1 MPKAAQYTLRWS
13 QVHQAY
19 GVFAWHQ
26 ADPLL
31 LCGEEAAWLVW
42 LEAHSCFSFHGS
54 AGTLSLQK
62 EGRSR
67 GKAGYWYAYH
77 RQGRRI
83 LKRYLGSSR
92 KLTPTQLEAVARAL
106 GGQTLPSHLSPS
118 ASKPSETRQHK
129 ALDRAAPAT
138 VRVEASCVHHAPVS
152 PLSGEASLQGLLL
165 LAKLR
170 PPRLPAQL
178 IPRERL
184 HALLDNGLQRKLTL
198 VTAPAGYGKT
208 TLITQWVNDPARSAQ
223 LPPVAWVSLE
233 PEDNDPVRFWRYLLT
248 ACQAF
253 QKNLGHSSLAQLL
266 AGPSPFAPPDLKSIL
281 TAFLN
286 DVTQLNCRGVLLLED
301 YHVITTSQ
309 IHEMITFLVDHL
321 PPSLHLVILTRKP
334 PPLPLLRWRSRGDL
348 LDVGV
353 SDLSFSPQE
362 THLFLQQ
369 RFADHASLLSAS
381 LVADLHARLEGWVTG
396 LRLLTLAL
404 SGRRE
409 PGAVEQVLT
418 SFGGNERQIQ
428 DYLGTEVLSVQP
440 EEVQTFLLQSSL
452 FPRLTASLCDAVMG
466 RSDSEQVLEGIA
478 SAGLFLQ
485 SLEGDEPW
493 YRYHALFAQA
503 LQACARR
510 QLGIKVVQTC
520 LSCASLWYERR
531 GMLPAAVEAALQAS
545 DFARAA
551 TLIEALIGPQHWVA
565 LQEFQT
571 VQRWLS
577 QLPEPVLHSCPALCF
592 FSATLLTFDSPSDR
606 LAPST
611 FAQVETLLQ
620 RAEQSKQESDQRPAS
635 EVLLAFRALLALRR
649 GAMTEAACLS
659 RQALAQLSEEQPT
672 WLGICLGI
680 VAEEERWLGQ
690 LEAARNDLLTVLSL
704 FDATNQQAG
713 KLVTVLLLA
722 EVCTEQGALYQ
733 ASELYHT
740 ALPWAGRQR
749 VDCTKALLGLAQLA
763 YEWNELDQAAQWLQ
777 EAAEHLSHFT
787 DEALQ
792 VQATLLQARV
802 LQASGQT
809 EQARRLLQALLA
821 WRDPIRSPQ
830 LLREILLWQTRLE
843 LSVGNLLAVQHWAT
857 THKESDENLSRLQ
870 YEREELLLVRW
881 LLAQGRGQE
890 ALGLL
895 EGWCAEAMAAGRIR
909 SALEI
914 QILNVLAHH
923 QLNHSQDAQRLLTEV
938 VQLAHTQ
945 GYLRLFLDEGE
956 DLASLLRLLVP
967 SIGGKPLRTYLQT
980 ILFASDQAQAKQ
992 QIPDRSATHGAGL
1005 SPQEQRVL
1013 ALLVAGHSRQEIAEE
1028 LVISLN
1034 TVKTHLQR
1042 IYQKLQVSNRDAA
1055 RLRARELHLYASS
1068 SSLITRT
1075 IIPMGDTPRTSSR
1088 LD

>member
-1 MPKAAQYTLRWS
+1 MPKAAQYTVRWS
-13 QVHQAY
+13 GAHQAY
-19 GVFAWHQ
+19 GVFAQYQ

-31 LCGEEAAWLVW
+31 LCGDETAWLAW

-62 EGRSR
+62 ERRAR
-67 GKAGYWYAYH
+67 GKAGYWYAYR
-77 RQGRRI
+77 RQGRRM

-92 KLTPTQLEAVARAL
+92 KLTPTQLEAVAQVP
-106 GGQTLPSHLSPS
+106 GGQTLPSNPSPF
-118 ASKPSETRQHK
+118 ASRSSETRQHK
-129 ALDRAAPAT
+129 AIERAAPAT
-138 VRVEASCVHHAPVS
+138 ARVEVSRVRRASVS
-152 PLSGEASLQGLLL
+152 SLSSEASLPGLLL

-170 PPRLPAQL
+170 PPRLPSHL
-178 IPRERL
+178 IPRKRL
-184 HALLDNGLQRKLTL
+184 HALLDSGLQRKLTL

-208 TLITQWVNDPARSAQ
+208 TLITQWVNDPASSAQ
-223 LPPVAWVSLE
+223 LFPVAWVSFE
-233 PEDNDPVRFWRYLLT
+233 PEDNDPVRFWRYVLT
-248 ACQAF
+248 ACQIF
-253 QKNLGHSSLAQLL
+253 QKDLGRSSLAHLL
-266 AGPSPFAPPDLKSIL
+266 AGSSSFVPPDLRAVL
-281 TAFLN
+281 TVFLN
-286 DVTQLNCRGVLLLED
+286 DVTQLNCPGVLILED
-301 YHVITTSQ
+301 YHVITSSQ

-321 PPSLHLVILTRKP
+321 PESLHLVILTRNP
-334 PPLPLLRWRSRGDL
+334 SALPLLRWRSRDDL
-348 LDVGV
+348 VEVGV
-353 SDLSFSPQE
+353 SDLSFTPQE
-362 THLFLQQ
+362 THLFLQHLLP
-369 RFADHASLLSAS
+369 DHAALLSTS

-409 PGAVEQVLT
+409 PGAVEHALT
-418 SFGGNERQIQ
+418 SLAGNEWQIQ
-428 DYLGTEVLSVQP
+428 DYLVTEVLSVQP

-452 FPRLTASLCDAVMG
+452 FPRLTASLCDTAMG
-466 RSDSEQVLEGIA
+466 RSDSEQVLQGIA
-478 SAGLFLQ
+478 NAGLFLQ
-485 SLEGDEPW
+485 PLEGGESW

-503 LQACARR
+503 MQACARR
-510 QLGIKVVQTC
+510 RLGTEVVHAC
-520 LSCASLWYERR
+520 LSRASLWYEQR

-545 DFARAA
+545 DFARAVA
-551 TLIEALIGPQHWVA
+551 LIEALIGPQHWIA

-577 QLPEPVLHSCPALCF
+577 QLPEPVLYSSPALCF

-611 FAQVETLLQ
+611 FARVETLLQ
-620 RAEQSKQESDQRPAS
+620 RAEQSKQQSRSGPAP
-635 EVLLAFRALLALRR
+635 EVLLAFRALLALRQ
-649 GAMTEAACLS
+649 GAIKEADRLS
-659 RQALAQLSEEQPT
+659 RQALPSLSQEQPT

-704 FDATNQQAG
+704 FDATRNQAG
-713 KLVTVLLLA
+713 KLVTVLVLA

-740 ALPWAGRQR
+740 ARSWAGRQR
-749 VDCTKALLGLAQLA
+749 ADCTKALIGLAQLA
-763 YEWNELDQAAQWLQ
+763 YEWNDLDQAAQLLQ

-792 VQATLLQARV
+792 AQATLLQARI

-821 WRDPIRSPQ
+821 WRDPSHSPQ
-830 LLREILLWQTRLE
+830 LLREILFWQTHLE
-843 LSVGNLLAVQHWAT
+843 LSCGNLLAAQRWAPL
-857 THKESDENLSRLQ
+857 HQGPDEHLSRLQ
-870 YEREELLLVRW
+870 YEREEQLLARW

-895 EGWCAEAMAAGRIR
+895 EGWYAEAMAAGRIR
-909 SALEI
+909 SALES
-914 QILNVLAHH
+914 QLLSVLAYH
-923 QLNHSQDAQRLLTEV
+923 QLNHSQDAHRLLTEV

-956 DLASLLRLLVP
+956 DLAALLRLLVP
-967 SIGGKPLRTYLQT
+967 SIGRKPLRTYLQT

-992 QIPDRSATHGAGL
+992 QISDQSVPCGADF

-1013 ALLVAGHSRQEIAEE
+1013 ALLVAGHSRQEIAEK

-1042 IYQKLQVSNRDAA
+1042 IYQKLQVTNRDAA
-1055 RLRARELHLYASS
+1055 RLRARELHLYASN

-1075 IIPMGDTPRTSSR
+1075 IIPMGDTPGTSSP